1 MLGYIGNIN
10 DKNTMASV
18 NVQITI
24 KSYTQ
29 NMKCGYEDDVKDPI
43 YFKFMA
49 IEKNE
54 MVQVVQDRRREKT
67 QSMMGT

>member
-1 MLGYIGNIN
+1 MIRTQWQVSMFKLLS
-10 DKNTMASV
+10 KV
-18 NVQITI
+18 N
-24 KSYTQ
+24 TQ

-43 YFKFMA
+43 YFKSTA

-67 QSMMGT
+67 QSMMGA